1 MNYIYPYQLAA
12 ALVLL
17 AFVVLVLVPRLRNF
31 FELLV
36 LRSICRPRLGEVDH
50 TPSAILS
57 EQSYVYA
64 SKSVQRALAYGNYA
78 TRWSLKVVEVSEPIE
93 KAIRVI
99 GNVTTPAIKG
109 ALVPRS
115 SENSKEENIT
125 IKLEIDV
132 KQQGTGSYVTWHY
145 YPSDPALFE
154 RQAQI
159 ADSRLQLLLL
169 RTNYHILHELS
180 KKQPKPPM

>member
-1 MNYIYPYQLAA
+1 MNYSYPFQLA
-12 ALVLL
+12 LGLMLL
-17 AFVVLVLVPRLRNF
+17 AFVVLVIIPRLRNF
-31 FELLV
+31 FELRV
-36 LRSICRPRLGEVDH
+36 LRGITQPVLGPVDH
-50 TPSAILS
+50 TPTAIIS
-57 EQSYVYA
+57 EQSYIEG

-78 TRWSLKVVEVSEPIE
+78 TRWNLKVIEVSEPIE
-93 KAIRVI
+93 KAIRVV

-115 SENSKEENIT
+115 SADSKEENIS

-132 KQQGTGSYVTWHY
+132 KQRGVGCYVTWHY

-159 ADSRLQLLLL
+159 SDFRLNLLLA
-169 RTNYHILHELS
+169 RTNFHIMHELG
-180 KKQPKPPM
+180 KKPAKH